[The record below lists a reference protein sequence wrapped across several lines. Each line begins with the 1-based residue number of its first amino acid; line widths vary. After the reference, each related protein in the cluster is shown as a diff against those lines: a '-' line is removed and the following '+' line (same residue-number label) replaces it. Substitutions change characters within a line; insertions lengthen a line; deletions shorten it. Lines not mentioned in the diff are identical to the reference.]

1 MSFLEAKT
9 KYFVKGKTWRM
20 RGDKFQVPTAQTLR
34 MSSKEEKANS

>member
-1 MSFLEAKT
+1 
-9 KYFVKGKTWRM
+9 M